1 MGNETDD
8 RKSGDLHQS
17 PLSRIK
23 NLESVPEG
31 KRGALRVPRKVSF
44 KWWREYLRLQ
54 TKARRKIMG
63 IPLEF
68 L

>member
-8 RKSGDLHQS
+8 RKSGVLYQS

-23 NLESVPEG
+23 NLVSVPEG
-31 KRGALRVPRKVSF
+31 RQGALRVSYRVSF

-54 TKARRKIMG
+54 TEARKKITG
-63 IPLEF
+63 IPLD
-68 L
+68 